1 MTRNVLAGGGIAAGP
16 EYIYYP
22 VNSGIARVPIGG
34 GSGQLEFIPLST
46 QNEKHE
52 WEGEFPYAIAVAGEY
67 LYWASERR
75 TKAGEKVVGIGR
87 AKLDG
92 SEVITDFIPATQ
104 DVRGLAIAGEHIYWR
119 ELGYIARANLNGTDV
134 EKTWLNVGI
143 SAYGF
148 GLAANGSHI
157 YWADGGIGSGG
168 LIGRAN
174 LNGTEQNN
182 AWIRPPEGASI
193 VGYVA
198 ADEQHVYWEAAPGGA
213 PNIRSIARVA
223 ANAGGGGSPSAGEI
237 EEQFVPKPEFFDGGI
252 AVTPSQALTAS
263 GIAHR
268 PGRRPVDREGDGG
281 RHDGRSDGHGDGSG
295 VGHAPVS
302 AIAADPSLTIT
313 PSSSLTFVSGP
324 SPSSI
329 DGKTIQPGES
339 LHYTDTYTIAGTG
352 HVQASVEVTG
362 SYEGKPVSTS
372 ASTTATLTGCA
383 NGKDVELESVRWT
396 GRHDHGLE
404 IGQEVVVHGC
414 NIQAGDV
421 LRWGNDQATQTL
433 GVAEVSPDGTTVTT
447 TLPWSATTGQLSISD
462 GSTTVTLAEEQTIDN
477 WRNTQ
482 GFNFP
487 NYGTYATR
495 QEMVDAFAD
504 TSFDEYGYLPPA
516 LEQFYLGRYAGTH
529 GGVGQ
534 CFGFALTSVELEDGS
549 LSSDRYGPA
558 ATVFGLAE
566 TKGLDETIEI
576 NWWKQFSREYIAAAK
591 PAPTT
596 AGEIHDA
603 LTAAFGVNGFTH
615 PAMIGFFWRTPV
627 NTKSGVHWRWA
638 GHEVTAFG
646 VRDDYPNPG
655 EFTILVYNSNIPFQP
670 GEESTDG
677 LLHAKAQANSNIVVK
692 ANGEWSDPGEGPYA
706 HGVAERFEVVP
717 ASVLES
723 PQHIFAATPGQATT
737 VLSPGTGVLGL
748 VDPASGKPVNLETGG
763 SGSVRLTPQTDGE
776 TGAEPYEGP
785 GLGGVATIS
794 GPAGLWHESLG
805 STGSGLNAEWLG
817 STGAASLSSASGFAA
832 STFDSAAGSLALAP
846 AAGEPSPSTATL
858 RLYSTYSGG
867 ATEHILTVSG
877 AIVGAGI
884 KASFAGGGVNL
895 STTKAV
901 RVHVELSTAGAH
913 VSPQSFDLGTITIPA
928 RGSLSALPSS
938 WSALAQARISA
949 LLSSAGHHRHLFL
962 RNRLRPP
969 RTRILRHSASA
980 QALKLLLAT
989 SSARGAHT
997 TVLVSATARH
1007 GRTVLGSAT
1016 MKLAGSPHATVT
1028 LRFPRPLP
1036 KGTRLAVTLRTASS
1050 GETPSSS
1057 KATATVHVR

>member
-1 MTRNVLAGGGIAAGP
+1 M
-16 EYIYYP
+16 
-22 VNSGIARVPIGG
+22 
-34 GSGQLEFIPLST
+34 
-46 QNEKHE
+46 
-52 WEGEFPYAIAVAGEY
+52 
-67 LYWASERR
+67 R

-134 EKTWLNVGI
+134 EKTWLNVGVLRVWLWP
-143 SAYGF
+143 GRERQPH
-148 GLAANGSHI
+148 LL
-157 YWADGGIGSGG
+157 GGRGDR
-168 LIGRAN
+168 LGRAHRAREPERN
-174 LNGTEQNN
+174 RTEQ
-182 AWIRPPEGASI
+182 RLDPSPEGASI

-263 GIAHR
+263 VSLTGPAGA
-268 PGRRPVDREGDGG
+268 PLTGKAMAVGTTVEATVTVTAPA
-281 RHDGRSDGHGDGSG
+281 SDT
-295 VGHAPVS
+295 APVS

-495 QEMVDAFAD
+495 QEMVDAFRGH
-504 TSFDEYGYLPPA
+504 ELRRIRLPPA
-516 LEQFYLGRYAGTH
+516 RPRTVLSGSVSRAHT
-529 GGVGQ
+529 
-534 CFGFALTSVELEDGS
+534 AASASASASTSVELEDGS

-655 EFTILVYNSNIPFQP
+655 EFN
-670 GEESTDG
+670 
-677 LLHAKAQANSNIVVK
+677 
-692 ANGEWSDPGEGPYA
+692 DP
-706 HGVAERFEVVP
+706 
-717 ASVLES
+717 
-723 PQHIFAATPGQATT
+723 
-737 VLSPGTGVLGL
+737 
-748 VDPASGKPVNLETGG
+748 
-763 SGSVRLTPQTDGE
+763 RL
-776 TGAEPYEGP
+776 
-785 GLGGVATIS
+785 
-794 GPAGLWHESLG
+794 
-805 STGSGLNAEWLG
+805 
-817 STGAASLSSASGFAA
+817 
-832 STFDSAAGSLALAP
+832 
-846 AAGEPSPSTATL
+846 
-858 RLYSTYSGG
+858 
-867 ATEHILTVSG
+867 
-877 AIVGAGI
+877 
-884 KASFAGGGVNL
+884 
-895 STTKAV
+895 
-901 RVHVELSTAGAH
+901 
-913 VSPQSFDLGTITIPA
+913 
-928 RGSLSALPSS
+928 
-938 WSALAQARISA
+938 
-949 LLSSAGHHRHLFL
+949 
-962 RNRLRPP
+962 
-969 RTRILRHSASA
+969 
-980 QALKLLLAT
+980 
-989 SSARGAHT
+989 
-997 TVLVSATARH
+997 
-1007 GRTVLGSAT
+1007 
-1016 MKLAGSPHATVT
+1016 
-1028 LRFPRPLP
+1028 
-1036 KGTRLAVTLRTASS
+1036 
-1050 GETPSSS
+1050 
-1057 KATATVHVR
+1057 